1 MLTVLI
7 MPIAEVDID
16 KAYEW
21 WRDNRSAE
29 QANRWYSEI
38 FQAMLGL
45 STSATRRPQSPEA
58 AKLGVDLRELYFG
71 IGTHP
76 THRVVFIIEEKTVRV
91 LRVRHLSRGRL
102 KASDF

>member
-7 MPIAEVDID
+7 TPIAEVDID
-16 KAYEW
+16 EAYEW
-21 WRDNRSAE
+21 WREHRSVE
-29 QANRWYSEI
+29 QANRWYCEI

-45 STSATRRPQSPEA
+45 SSSAGRLPQSPEA
-58 AKLGVDLRELYFG
+58 LKLGVDIREFYFG
-71 IGTHP
+71 IGAHP
-76 THRVVFIIEEKTVRV
+76 THRVVFIIEGSTVKI